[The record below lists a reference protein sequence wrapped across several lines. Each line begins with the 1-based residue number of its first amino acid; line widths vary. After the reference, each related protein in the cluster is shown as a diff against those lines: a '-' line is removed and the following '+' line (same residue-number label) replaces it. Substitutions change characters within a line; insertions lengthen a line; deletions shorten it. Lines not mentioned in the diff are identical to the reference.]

1 MTHNQIDFVAHKENV
16 RHNLATE
23 KETNRHN
30 VADEGYRYGS
40 LAEEAR
46 HNKETEAI
54 GNANVI
60 LGYSNLSELNR
71 HNAETEDIQR
81 SRTDAQNKAD
91 LYNAG
96 TQRLKTN
103 QEYAINSRGNEIR
116 SDANEI
122 AAEGN
127 RIKQQEANTNASKV
141 ASGMVKDAADITSK
155 IVPYILPLI
164 P

>member
-1 MTHNQIDFVAHKENV
+1 MTQNQINFVAHRENV

-23 KETNRHN
+23 KEMNRHN

-46 HNKETEAI
+46 HNKESEAI
-54 GNANVI
+54 GNANVV
-60 LGYSNLSELNR
+60 LGYSNLGELNR
-71 HNAETEDIQR
+71 HNAATEDIQS
-81 SRTDAQNKAD
+81 SRTEAQNKVD
-91 LYNAG
+91 LYNAA

-103 QEYAINSRGNEIR
+103 QEYAINSRGNELK

-122 AAEGN
+122 SAEAN
-127 RIKQQEANTNASKV
+127 RIKQQEADTAARKATS
-141 ASGMVKDAADITSK
+141 SILKDAADITSK
-155 IVPYILPLI
+155 IVPFILPLV